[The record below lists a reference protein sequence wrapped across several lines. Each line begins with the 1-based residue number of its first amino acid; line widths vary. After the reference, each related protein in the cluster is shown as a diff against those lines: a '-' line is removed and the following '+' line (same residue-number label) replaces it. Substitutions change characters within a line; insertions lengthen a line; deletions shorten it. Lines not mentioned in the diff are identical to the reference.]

1 MPVFF
6 GASQCFCGFLQGTY
20 IRIACIL
27 LYFIKALIQSGVST
41 WQSMWIYVD
50 EYGHEGL
57 M

>member
-27 LYFIKALIQSGVST
+27 LHFIKALIQSGVST
-41 WQSMWIYVD
+41 WQSM
-50 EYGHEGL
+50 
-57 M
+57 